1 MKIPTNKGLLSM
13 PPSSQPANPTH
24 GGTAVSQPLHTIKN
38 MNLLTVKDFD
48 KNLLLEIGQILL
60 KNTVQLF
67 KNKSEK
73 GIGGL
78 GSGILFEFE
87 DNYFI
92 ITASHNFIHSGE
104 FVGHGID
111 DFSVQVGQYLYDLK
125 REIIFGIDEPSYER
139 TKIDLAIVKLKSS
152 NLIDDLKKHKSF
164 LALSNINF
172 FPNQRIINEANNEP
186 SDYYILFG
194 FPETKTKK
202 VIKSYNPTIEDRK
215 FNITAYCQMEYLRN
229 KIPQRLIKEGFT
241 NHIFFNKIKKGSDL
255 NFENRLIKPVQN
267 GMSGCGLWEINVDL
281 IEGKPQLKLAGIFT
295 EFQKGFGISVKLKFA
310 IALIQQMFNLE
321 RLPKFR

>member
-1 MKIPTNKGLLSM
+1 
-13 PPSSQPANPTH
+13 
-24 GGTAVSQPLHTIKN
+24 
-38 MNLLTVKDFD
+38 MNLLAVKDFD
-48 KNLLLEIGQILL
+48 KNLLLGIGHILL
-60 KNTVQLF
+60 KNTVQFF
-67 KNKSEK
+67 KKKTEK

-104 FVGHGID
+104 FVGNDLI
-111 DFSVQVGQYLYDLK
+111 VQFGQYLCDLK
-125 REIIFGIDEPSYER
+125 MEVIFGIDNLSYER
-139 TKIDLAIVKLKSS
+139 TKIDLAVVKLKST

-164 LALSNINF
+164 LTLSDINF
-172 FPNQRIINEANNEP
+172 FPNQRIVNEANNEP

-194 FPETKTKK
+194 FPETKTKR
-202 VIKSYNPTIEDRK
+202 VIKSYNPTIEDNK

-229 KIPQRLIKEGFT
+229 KIPPRLIREGFT

-281 IEGKPQLKLAGIFT
+281 IKGKPQLKLVGIFT
-295 EFQKGFGISVKLKFA
+295 EFQKDFGISVKLKFA
-310 IALIQQMFNLE
+310 IELIRNKLNLR
-321 RLPKFR
+321 RLPNFR